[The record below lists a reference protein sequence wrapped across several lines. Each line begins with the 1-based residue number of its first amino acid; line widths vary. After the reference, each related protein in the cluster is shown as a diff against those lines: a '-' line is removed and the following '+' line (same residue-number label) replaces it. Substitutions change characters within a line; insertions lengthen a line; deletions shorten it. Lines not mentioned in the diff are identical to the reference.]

1 MTDLLS
7 QIKAAF
13 ADRYAIE
20 RELGRGA
27 SAVVYLANDL
37 KHRRQVAIKVLNQDL
52 ARSLDVE
59 RFLREIEMAA
69 GLTHPNILPLHDSGS
84 VVGQSAGRTEE
95 FLYYVMPYV
104 AGESLRDKLNR
115 EIQLPVEEATE
126 ITKSVASALD
136 YAHRHDV
143 IHRDI
148 KPENILLADGHAILA
163 DFGIG
168 KAVCDICDDS
178 LTMDGYVLGTPK
190 YMSPEQATGE
200 AVDQRTDIY
209 SLGCVLY
216 EMLTGKAP
224 YGGQNIRAM
233 LARHAITPIPS
244 VCEDRPE
251 VSAALDALVS
261 RAMAKDPDDRFATA
275 SELTVVLDEARVG
288 AQTGS
293 HAAGSSAAPG
303 RRFPG
308 RRTALGILAA
318 VVVLSGGLGWWFAR
332 PDRSVRPV
340 DSVAVLPFTNLSND
354 SDQVYFVDGLHYAL
368 ITELAQVG
376 ALTVISQTSVAPFRN
391 TTKGV
396 QEIAAEL
403 NVDAVVE
410 GSVLRA
416 GDSVRIT
423 VQMVQSRP
431 ERQLWAQSYERDV
444 GNVLALQREVVR
456 SIAREIETQLTPQ
469 QSAHLSTAPRVD
481 PAALDAYLHGRFY
494 HARGTVEGFQDAIE
508 FFDEATR
515 IEPSFGLAHSARA
528 LSIHLLGVH
537 GGGPPQETEPR
548 AKAAAERALE
558 LDGELAEA
566 RAVLAGVQSMYEWDW
581 EAADREYRRAI
592 STDPNSAIAHQW
604 YAYHLA
610 VMGDLNGALAE
621 ARLGQEL
628 DPLNPMAPAVV
639 ADQLV
644 YAREYEAAK
653 AELERAVQLDPSF
666 DRARDQLLEWIHAF
680 QGRYADAVTVRK
692 DRMRREGQPQDAIA
706 ALDAV
711 FASSGPEGY
720 WRWRLDQLHEA
731 STRRYVAPSEFAKNY
746 AMLGDLDSAFEW
758 LERAF
763 NERGGMELL
772 RVWPGYD
779 SLIADPRY
787 ADFLERLNFP
797 N

>member
-1 MTDLLS
+1 MTALLN
-7 QIKAAF
+7 QIKTAF
-13 ADRYAIE
+13 ADRYTIE

-52 ARSLDVE
+52 ARSLDVD

-69 GLTHPNILPLHDSGS
+69 GLTHPNILPLHDSGTA
-84 VVGQSAGRTEE
+84 VGRSEGRTEE
-95 FLYYVMPYV
+95 LLYYVMPYV
-104 AGESLRDKLNR
+104 AGESLRDRLNR
-115 EIQLPVEEATE
+115 EKQLSIVEAIE
-126 ITKSVASALD
+126 IAKSVASALD
-136 YAHRHDV
+136 YAHRHEV

-168 KAVCDICDDS
+168 KAVCDICEDN
-178 LTMDGYVLGTPK
+178 LTLDGYVLGTPK

-216 EMLTGKAP
+216 EMLTGEAP
-224 YGGQNIRAM
+224 YGGENIRAV

-244 VCEDRPE
+244 TREDRPE
-251 VSAALDALVS
+251 VSATLDALV
-261 RAMAKDPDDRFATA
+261 RKALAKAPDDRFATA
-275 SELTVVLDEARVG
+275 RELTVGLEEARLEG
-288 AQTGS
+288 YTGPYTAES
-293 HAAGSSAAPG
+293 RAATG
-303 RRFPG
+303 RRSPG

-318 VVVLSGGLGWWFAR
+318 VVVVSGGLGWWFAR

-368 ITELAQVG
+368 IAELAQVG

-410 GSVLRA
+410 GSVFRA

-423 VQMVQSRP
+423 VQMVLARP

-444 GNVLALQREVVR
+444 GNVLALQRDVVR

-469 QSAHLSTAPRVD
+469 EHARLATAPRVD

-515 IEPSFGLAHSARA
+515 IEPNFGIAHSARA

-537 GGGPPQETEPR
+537 GGGPPRETEPR

-581 EAADREYRRAI
+581 EAADREYGRAI

-610 VMGDLNGALAE
+610 AMGDIEGALAE

-644 YAREYEAAK
+644 YARQYEAAI
-653 AELERAVQLDPSF
+653 AELERAVLLDPSF
-666 DRARDQLLEWIHAF
+666 AGARDQLLEWILTL
-680 QGRYADAVTVRK
+680 QGRYADAVTVRRG
-692 DRMRREGQPQDAIA
+692 RMRREGQPQDAIA
-706 ALDAV
+706 ALDSA

-720 WRWRLDQLHEA
+720 WRWRLDQLHQA
-731 STRRYVAPSEFAKNY
+731 SARHYVAPSEFAKNY
-746 AMLGDLDSAFEW
+746 AMLGDLDSAFAW

-779 SLIADPRY
+779 SLATDPRY

>member
-1 MTDLLS
+1 MSELPE
-7 QIKAAF
+7 QIKQAL

-20 RELGRGA
+20 RELGSGA

-37 KHRRQVAIKVLNQDL
+37 RHRRQVAIKVLSQDL

-69 GLTHPNILPLHDSGS
+69 GLTHPSILSLHDSGR
-84 VVGQSAGRTEE
+84 VVARSESGTTE

-104 AGESLRDKLNR
+104 DGESLRDRLNR
-115 EIQLPVEEATE
+115 EKQLPIEDAIE
-126 ITKSVASALD
+126 IAKSVASALD
-136 YAHRHDV
+136 YAHRSDV

-168 KAVCDICDDS
+168 KAVCDVCEDNIT
-178 LTMDGYVLGTPK
+178 LDGYILGTPN
-190 YMSPEQATGE
+190 YMSPEQAAGE
-200 AVDQRTDIY
+200 EVDRRADIY

-224 YGGQNIRAM
+224 YGGQNIRAL
-233 LARHAITPIPS
+233 LAGHAITPIPS
-244 VCEDRPE
+244 VRENRLE
-251 VSAALDALVS
+251 VSSALDALVGK
-261 RAMAKDPDDRFATA
+261 ALAKAPDDRIATA
-275 SELTVVLDEARVG
+275 REFTIALDQARIEFH
-288 AQTGS
+288 TGT
-293 HAAGSSAAPG
+293 HAIESSAGPARRYRG
-303 RRFPG
+303 RR
-308 RRTALGILAA
+308 AILGVLAA
-318 VVVLSGGLGWWFAR
+318 VVVVLGGLGWWYAR
-332 PDRSVRPV
+332 PDRPARPV

-368 ITELAQVG
+368 IAELAQVG
-376 ALTVISQTSVAPFRN
+376 ALTVISQTSVARFRN
-391 TTKGV
+391 TTKRV

-410 GSVLRA
+410 GAVFRE

-423 VQMVQSRP
+423 VQMVLARP

-444 GNVLALQREVVR
+444 GNALGLQREVVR
-456 SIAREIETQLTPQ
+456 SIASEIEAQLTPQ
-469 QSAHLSTAPRVD
+469 EHAHLAAAASVD

-494 HARGTVEGFQDAIE
+494 HARGTVQGFQHAIE
-508 FFDEATR
+508 LFDEATQ
-515 IEPSFGLAHSARA
+515 IEPSFGLAHSAQA
-528 LSIHLLGVH
+528 LSLHLLGVH
-537 GGGPPQETEPR
+537 GGGPPSETEPR
-548 AKAAAERALE
+548 AKAAAERALK
-558 LDGELAEA
+558 LDPELAEA
-566 RAVLAGVQSMYEWDW
+566 RAVLAGVWSMYQWDW

-592 STDPNSAIAHQW
+592 STDANSAIAHQW

-610 VMGDLNGALAE
+610 AMGDIDGALAE
-621 ARLGQEL
+621 ARRGQEL

-639 ADQLV
+639 ADQLT
-644 YAREYEAAK
+644 YARQYEAAMS
-653 AELERAVQLDPSF
+653 ELERAVQLDPSF
-666 DRARDQLLEWIHAF
+666 DRARDELIEWIYAF
-680 QGRYADAVTVRK
+680 QGRYANAIAVRT
-692 DRMRREGQPQDAIA
+692 DRMRREGQPRSAIA
-706 ALDAV
+706 ALESG
-711 FASSGPEGY
+711 FAQCGPEGY

-731 STRRYVAPSEFAKNY
+731 SARHYVAPSEFAKNY

-763 NERGGMELL
+763 NERDGMELL

-779 SLIADPRY
+779 SLIADSRY
-787 ADFLERLNFP
+787 AGFLERLNFP